1 MRVKRYVADSMQEAI
16 ARVKADFGKDAVIL
30 HTKKIRE
37 RGFLGLFGRTRVEV
51 LAAADNSARP
61 AAAAAGA
68 AREPRASSYGVPPR
82 AQESGAHAELAQVR
96 EELKA
101 IRRALEGQAGKQLE
115 PGPVAAIKQHLLDQE
130 VHPDVVQE
138 ILDGVRAQASEE
150 QLEQEDWLR
159 EAARA
164 QIARE
169 IMSVDPWQLAD
180 RGRVQCLV
188 GPTGVGKTTTIAKLA
203 ANFALLAG
211 KRVALVTVDTYRIA
225 AVEQLKTYAEIIGV
239 PVDVAFTP
247 QELREA
253 IQRRSDYDMVLVDT
267 AGRSQK
273 HKMQMAELR
282 AFIDVLDEPLVHL
295 VLSATTRTKDMLD
308 VIERFGQ
315 LPIAYLIM
323 TKLDETS
330 TYGSL
335 LNACKFAGKPLS
347 YVTNGQTVPDDI
359 EVAEADRIAE
369 LILGVRV

>member
-1 MRVKRYVADSMQEAI
+1 
-16 ARVKADFGKDAVIL
+16 
-30 HTKKIRE
+30 
-37 RGFLGLFGRTRVEV
+37 
-51 LAAADNSARP
+51 
-61 AAAAAGA
+61 
-68 AREPRASSYGVPPR
+68 
-82 AQESGAHAELAQVR
+82 
-96 EELKA
+96 
-101 IRRALEGQAGKQLE
+101 
-115 PGPVAAIKQHLLDQE
+115 
-130 VHPDVVQE
+130 VVQE

-273 HKMQMAELR
+273 HKM
-282 AFIDVLDEPLVHL
+282 
-295 VLSATTRTKDMLD
+295 
-308 VIERFGQ
+308 
-315 LPIAYLIM
+315 
-323 TKLDETS
+323 
-330 TYGSL
+330 
-335 LNACKFAGKPLS
+335 
-347 YVTNGQTVPDDI
+347 
-359 EVAEADRIAE
+359 
-369 LILGVRV
+369 